1 MQPLMDFYAVSPSPL
16 SKACRVLRKQWQQL
30 ITFNSSDRRW
40 QLPFTAALAAGL
52 PMLIAAISGHIQ
64 FGMAASLGGMV
75 FLHISKTP
83 LSHRMIRLMAC
94 AFGMIACY
102 AVGALCQFVPWS
114 IIPVITFTA
123 IGVTMIVR
131 YYDMGPPGSL
141 FFIMAVSIGA
151 YTYTPIERL
160 PMMVGLIS
168 LGGILAVFLAFIYSL
183 YILRIEPAPP
193 VANQPPLAYS
203 YVIYDSVIIGGCVGA
218 SLLLAH
224 VLQMERA
231 YWVPI
236 SCVAVIQGASLQAV
250 WSRQLQRV
258 LGTTLGIWLA
268 FALLSLPLNP
278 VSIAFLVML
287 LTFLVEMLVVR
298 HYGIAAL
305 FFTPLTLLLAEAA
318 TLSVGGDSSA
328 IAEARFYDT
337 LLGCAIGLLGGVL
350 IYNQRCRYYLMPK
363 LRRLIPAR
371 FMV

>member
-1 MQPLMDFYAVSPSPL
+1 MSPSPL
-16 SKACRVLRKQWQQL
+16 RKTRRVLREQWQQL
-30 ITFNSSDRRW
+30 ITFNASDRRW

-52 PMLIAAISGHIQ
+52 PMLIAAILGHIQ
-64 FGMAASLGGMV
+64 FGLAASLGGMV
-75 FLHISKTP
+75 FLHVSKTP
-83 LSHRMIRLMAC
+83 LSHRMIRLMTC

-102 AVGALCQFVPWS
+102 AVGTFCQFVPLS

-123 IGVTMIVR
+123 VVVTMIVR
-131 YYDMGPPGSL
+131 YYDIGPPGSL
-141 FFIMAVSIGA
+141 FFVMAVSIGA
-151 YTYTPIERL
+151 YTPIPIERL
-160 PMMVGLIS
+160 PMMVGLLS
-168 LGGILAVFLAFIYSL
+168 LGCILAVFLAFCYSL
-183 YILRIEPAPP
+183 YILRIEPANPAP
-193 VANQPPLAYS
+193 VIQSPAYN

-224 VLQMERA
+224 LLQMERA

-258 LGTTLGIWLA
+258 LGTALGIWLA
-268 FALLSLPLNP
+268 FGLLSLPLNP
-278 VSIAFLVML
+278 ISISFLIML

-305 FFTPLTLLLAEAA
+305 FFTPLGLLLAEAA
-318 TLSVGGDSSA
+318 TLSMGGDSSA

-337 LLGCAIGLLGGVL
+337 LLGCAIGLLGGLL
-350 IYNQRCRYYLMPK
+350 IYNQRCRHYLMPK

-371 FMV
+371 SMS